1 MAGWAARLNLQR
13 VFAKAGVTLADREFL
28 AATRDLEREVGQVV
42 LKRMS
47 LERLEGFV
55 AAYVGKWAA
64 HPKKRKGIYV

>member
-1 MAGWAARLNLQR
+1 MACWATHLNLQR

-28 AATRDLEREVGQVV
+28 AASRDLEREMGQEV

-55 AAYVGKWAA
+55 VAYVRKWAA
-64 HPKKRKGIYV
+64 HPKKRREIYL